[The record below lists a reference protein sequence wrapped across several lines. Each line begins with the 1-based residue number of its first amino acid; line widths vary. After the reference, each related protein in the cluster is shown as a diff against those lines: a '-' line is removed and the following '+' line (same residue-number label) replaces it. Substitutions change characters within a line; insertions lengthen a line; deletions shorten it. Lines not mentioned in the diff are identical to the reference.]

1 MTLPRLASR
10 FDRAVGAV
18 VGLLLLALV
27 AAIGSN
33 TIDGR
38 RARQRTASGEAVL
51 FLRRDAT
58 HRDQLFTVGPDGVA
72 VALTDEPLGVW
83 DYAVGPRGGVIAL
96 STLRDGG
103 GSHIVTLTPDG
114 QRRVVLECPDAQCEG
129 MSWAPDGLTMVFE
142 RRATAPDAG
151 PAGPPKLWWLDLSSG
166 ETVAL
171 FADTQRLG
179 FGARFSPDGRLL
191 AYLNPDDGGVRIF
204 AIDSGVETVLDS
216 QMGEP
221 VGWRHDSRAVALTN
235 VVERGEQ
242 FFVHTLRVDLDDQG
256 VPLTPVD
263 ISARD
268 DVDDSQPAWSP
279 DGRLIALAR
288 RVRGGTVASAG
299 RGIWLL
305 SPDGADA
312 RPLVSEATVHY
323 AAPAWS
329 ADGRTILCQRVDAAV
344 PGARPAVWLID
355 VASGAAREVAP
366 DGFRPAWWTP

>member
-1 MTLPRLASR
+1 MTLRRLVWRS
-10 FDRAVGAV
+10 DLAVGAV
-18 VGLLLLALV
+18 VGLLLLALSV
-27 AAIGSN
+27 AIGSDA
-33 TIDGR
+33 IDR
-38 RARQRTASGEAVL
+38 SRARQRTAGGEAVL
-51 FLRRDAT
+51 FLRRDASD
-58 HRDQLFTVGPDGVA
+58 RDQLFTVGPDGVA

-83 DYAVGPRGGVIAL
+83 DYAVGPTGGVIAL

-103 GSHIVTLTPDG
+103 GSRIVTLTPDG
-114 QRRVVLECPDAQCEG
+114 QRRVLLECPDAQCEG
-129 MSWAPDGLTMVFE
+129 MAWAPDGLTMVFE
-142 RRATAPDAG
+142 RRSTATDAG

-191 AYLNPDDGGVRIF
+191 AYLNPDDGGVRIY
-204 AIDSGVETVLDS
+204 ALDSGAETVLDS

-242 FFVHTLRVDLDDQG
+242 FFVHTLRVDLDAQG
-256 VPLTPVD
+256 APLAPVD

-279 DGRLIALAR
+279 DGRQIALAR
-288 RVRGGTVASAG
+288 RVRSGAVASPG

-305 SPDGADA
+305 SPDGSDA
-312 RPLVSEATVHY
+312 RPLASEPTVHF

-329 ADGRTILCQRVDAAV
+329 ADGRTILCQRVDASI
-344 PGARPAVWLID
+344 PGARPAIWRIE
-355 VASGAAREVAP
+355 VATGAAREVSP
-366 DGFRPAWWTP
+366 NGFRPGWWTP